1 MQTLVNIWE
10 IVESNVSVCWCPM
23 WVINTV
29 FPWRA
34 FFGCMFSRKSTGF
47 TYVLWITLMC
57 GGGWGTC
64 NTCKNPL
71 FFHFWYGFWTHKL
84 ILFLSVL
91 REERIIWVRAHWQ
104 IYVPI
109 FVSYKF
115 RYFLLAEI
123 AGKIWLSN
131 FCDLLYGPVCVP
143 DRHPI
148 QIQCWQRKQEEA
160 LNSKRLDFNG

>member
-1 MQTLVNIWE
+1 MFQCVDVPCGWSIQCFLDE
-10 IVESNVSVCWCPM
+10 HSLGACSVEKVLALPM
-23 WVINTV
+23 SCELLLCV
-29 FPWRA
+29 
-34 FFGCMFSRKSTGF
+34 
-47 TYVLWITLMC
+47 
-57 GGGWGTC
+57 GGWGTC
-64 NTCKNPL
+64 NTYKNPL

-123 AGKIWLSN
+123 AGTIWLSN